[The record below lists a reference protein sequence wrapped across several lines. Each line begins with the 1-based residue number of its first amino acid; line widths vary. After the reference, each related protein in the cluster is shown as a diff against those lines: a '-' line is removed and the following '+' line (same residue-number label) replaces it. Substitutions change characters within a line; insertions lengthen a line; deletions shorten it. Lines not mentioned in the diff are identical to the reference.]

1 MTEVIK
7 VEVDEALARRFRRKA
22 SEKFG
27 YKKGTLKKAVEDAM
41 KKYTPL
47 VEADWASVRGGLGP
61 EWKNRTSVSLQH
73 SAWDSKK

>member
-7 VEVDEALARRFRRKA
+7 VEVDEALARRFRRRA

-27 YKKGTLKKAVEDAM
+27 YKKGTLKKAIEDAM
-41 KKYTPL
+41 KRYTYP
-47 VEADWASVRGGLGP
+47 VQADWASVKGGLRS

-73 SAWDSKK
+73 SAWVSEK